1 MRSCSLSCL
10 DALGNVG
17 DHWAGLP
24 QQRVVHGRDERSL
37 RRQEF
42 QHALDDGIERSLCIP
57 ASLGEEAVVSRPI
70 LMLLSGRREQAGYG
84 VPAQAGQLAD
94 GEDGGAMMRPLLC
107 EDVHVLLPEA
117 QVCVQEAIVFF

>member
-1 MRSCSLSCL
+1 VWNAGLR
-10 DALGNVG
+10 DLG
-17 DHWAGLP
+17 AGLP

-42 QHALDDGIERSLCIP
+42 QHALDDGIERALCIP

-70 LMLLSGRREQAGYG
+70 LVLPAGRREQAGDG

-94 GEDGGAMMRPLLC
+94 GEDGGSIMSPLLC
-107 EDVHVLLPEA
+107 EDVHVLLP
-117 QVCVQEAIVFF
+117 